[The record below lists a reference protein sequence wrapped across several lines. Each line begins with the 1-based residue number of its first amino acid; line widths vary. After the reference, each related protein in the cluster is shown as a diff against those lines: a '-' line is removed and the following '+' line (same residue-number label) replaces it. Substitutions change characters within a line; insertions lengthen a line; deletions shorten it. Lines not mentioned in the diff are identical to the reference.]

1 MNIYDNM
8 DSIFDVLADIP
19 LFRGV
24 THERIAQIV
33 GTTRFHFLKYSAGE
47 TIVSA
52 GEACTHIMFVIA
64 GKVRVS
70 IINSDERFQIAQTL
84 EAPDVISPDFL
95 FGSSTIYPGT
105 VVAEDAVSIVR
116 VSKADYIKILSSDE
130 IFLFNFMNY
139 LSMNAQKCVEG
150 VLAMTSG
157 SIEERLAM
165 WVVAMTQ
172 PTARDIT
179 ITCRQRDLY
188 SMFGVQ
194 RSSYMAAIERMVE
207 KGIITY
213 QPGQIVVTDR
223 RAMLGVMRNGLE

>member
-1 MNIYDNM
+1 M
-8 DSIFDVLADIP
+8 DSIFDILADLP

-24 THERIAQIV
+24 THEKIAHIV
-33 GTTRFHFLKYSAGE
+33 GTTRFHFLKYSAGD

-64 GKVRVS
+64 GKVRVTIS
-70 IINSDERFQIAQTL
+70 NADGRFLIAQSL
-84 EAPDVISPDFL
+84 VAPDVVSPDFL

-105 VVAEDAVSIVR
+105 VVAEDNVSIVR
-116 VSKADYIKILSSDE
+116 ISKNDYIKILTSDE
-130 IFLFNFMNY
+130 IFMFNFLNY

-150 VLAMTSG
+150 VLAMTTG

-194 RSSYMAAIERMVE
+194 RSSYMAAIDRMVE

-213 QPGQIVVTDR
+213 QPGLIVVNDR
-223 RAMLGVMRNGLE
+223 RAMQSVMRNGLE

>member
-1 MNIYDNM
+1 M
-8 DSIFDVLADIP
+8 
-19 LFRGV
+19 
-24 THERIAQIV
+24 
-33 GTTRFHFLKYSAGE
+33 GTTRFHFLKYSAGD

-64 GKVRVS
+64 GKVKVTIS
-70 IINSDERFQIAQTL
+70 NADGRFVLAQSL
-84 EAPDVISPDFL
+84 AAPDVVSPDFL

-105 VVAEDAVSIVR
+105 VVAEDNVSIVR
-116 VSKADYIKILSSDE
+116 ISKSDYIKILSSDE
-130 IFLFNFMNY
+130 IFMFNFLNY

-150 VLAMTSG
+150 VLSMTGG

-194 RSSYMAAIERMVE
+194 RSSYMAAIDRLVN

-213 QPGQIVVTDR
+213 QPGQIVVNDR
-223 RAMLGVMRNGLE
+223 RAMQSVLRNGLE

>member
-1 MNIYDNM
+1 M
-8 DSIFDVLADIP
+8 DSIFDILADIP

-24 THERIAQIV
+24 THERIAQTV
-33 GTTRFHFLKYSAGE
+33 GTTRFHFLKYSADD
-47 TIVSA
+47 TIVQA

-64 GKVRVS
+64 GKVRVTIS
-70 IINSDERFQIAQTL
+70 NADGRFQIAQSL

-105 VVAEDAVSIVR
+105 VVAEDNVSIVR
-116 VSKADYIKILSSDE
+116 VSKGDYVKILSSDD
-130 IFLFNFMNY
+130 IFLFNFLNY

-150 VLAMTSG
+150 VLAMTTG

-179 ITCRQRDLY
+179 ITCKQRDLY
-188 SMFGVQ
+188 AMFGVQ
-194 RSSYMAAIERMVE
+194 RSSYIAAIERMVE
-207 KGIITY
+207 KGIIAY
-213 QPGQIVVTDR
+213 QPGQINVTDR
-223 RAMLGVMRNGLE
+223 RAILSVMRNGLE

>member
-1 MNIYDNM
+1 M
-8 DSIFDVLADIP
+8 DSIFDILADIP

-24 THERIAQIV
+24 THERIAQTV
-33 GTTRFHFLKYSAGE
+33 GSTRFHFLKYSPGD
-47 TIVSA
+47 TIVTV
-52 GEACTHIMFVIA
+52 GEACTHIMFVIS

-70 IINSDERFQIAQTL
+70 ISNSDGRFQIAQTL
-84 EAPDVISPDFL
+84 EAPDVILPDFL

-105 VVAEDAVSIVR
+105 VVAEDNVSVVR
-116 VSKADYIKILSSDE
+116 VSKNDYIKILTSDD
-130 IFLFNFMNY
+130 IFLFNFLNY

-150 VLAMTSG
+150 VLAMTNG

-207 KGIITY
+207 SGIITY
-213 QPGQIVVTDR
+213 QPGQIKVVDR
-223 RAMLGVMRNGLE
+223 RTMLGVMRNGLE